1 MADSNNKT
9 NFGNTNIRQNQASAR
24 AHTLRNFIS
33 KITVGE
39 LDNQPKHEYTFIH
52 EYEFMVSFS
61 LANGISFTG
70 IKKIIEAKWENHE
83 KTDVKSI
90 KSDNKDTKLS
100 FSRPPDYIEKFLDS
114 SFQEQNWDF
123 YLKSIDLP
131 NITYG
136 SGRAESLDDGNN
148 VSYSPGFDHTLISNG
163 AVTTDEKEITCIFYD
178 SELSFVDGFIIPWMQ
193 DVANPRATLYQ
204 TIDSNNKFV
213 FNGSAK
219 FNYYGTIIIFQIS
232 SVTGS
237 IVREWRIR
245 NARPKIVNTPDFDK
259 EKGNEIMTRE
269 VVFAFDRLEY
279 FNYEMGNKVKTLKE
293 KELEKKKKLLDA
305 KKTAAANKIKDD
317 LLAQDDARKAKAGK
331 LSKDDEARIAKRK
344 KEAKEKEKAAQA
356 AKQKEK
362 EDRKKAE
369 ELAKQKEKEDMI
381 KATNSMRQNST
392 VSSSTKN
399 VQTKEVTWWDRNN
412 PF

>member
-61 LANGISFTG
+61 LANGINFTG
-70 IKKIIEAKWENHE
+70 IKQIIDEKWKNHE
-83 KTDVKSI
+83 KTDVKDI
-90 KSDNKDTKLS
+90 NGTELF
-100 FSRPPDYIEKFLDS
+100 FSKPPDYIEKFLDS

-148 VSYSPGFDHTLISNG
+148 MSYSPGFDHTLISNG

-204 TIDSNNKFV
+204 TIDADKKFV

-293 KELEKKKKLLDA
+293 KE
-305 KKTAAANKIKDD
+305 
-317 LLAQDDARKAKAGK
+317 
-331 LSKDDEARIAKRK
+331 
-344 KEAKEKEKAAQA
+344 KAAQK